1 MRTQRLK
8 RNWHWVI
15 IVILLLLGWGLFIY
29 HLLTQWTPSR
39 EAFTIPVLNVPVYWY
54 GICIVVGIGL
64 GATVVARLAQERAAR
79 EFLQTVPVAVRQRT
93 LTQTQ
98 LPDDLQSSLQPQVK
112 TLGELLLRW
121 GMFPAELP
129 LEAKQMATLEKS
141 LLQEPDVAQEW
152 ITQPSWRA
160 WSPDHVW
167 NGLIICVIFGVIGA
181 RLYHVLTPPPSMA
194 AVGITSPLDYFRNP
208 GQLINLRNG
217 GLGIYGGL
225 VGGALGLAIY
235 TWRRRLPLWG
245 WADLAVVGMA
255 LGQVIGRWGNFF
267 NQELY
272 GRPTAV
278 PWALYVDPAH
288 RLLEYAEFE
297 QFHPAFLYESL
308 WSLLAFIVLYWLARK
323 HAAALMR
330 GELTALYLIFYA
342 IGRTLLETVRLDS
355 RTVML
360 GNTDLAIPIATVVS
374 LSVAIIAAG
383 WIAWRRWRR
392 W

>member
-29 HLLTQWTPSR
+29 HLLTQWTPPR

-64 GATVVARLAQERAAR
+64 GAYIVARLAQERAER

-98 LPDDLQSSLQPQVK
+98 LPDNLQSSLQQQVN

-129 LEAKQMATLEKS
+129 LKAEQMATLEKA

-152 ITQPSWRA
+152 ITHPSWRA

-225 VGGALGLAIY
+225 AGGALGLVIY

-272 GRPTAV
+272 GRPTTV
-278 PWALYVDPAH
+278 SWALYVDPSH

-297 QFHPAFLYESL
+297 RFHPAFLYESL
-308 WSLLAFIVLYWLARK
+308 WSLLAFVVLYWLARK
-323 HAAALMR
+323 HASALMR

-355 RTVML
+355 RSIML

-392 W
+392 R